1 MELGTVVNLK
11 NEQQYKRNHYSHLF
25 SHSRII
31 LSSGVN
37 DEPVLQE
44 DKSKESIDHS
54 RSVFSTPT
62 IPTGNQVTKS
72 VNKPHYP
79 KSFGN
84 CRVVYKCYSV
94 RTLTFNILFQRNDL
108 VYLRLYS
115 ERQEKLHRIIEKLQ
129 EYRHMSLKSIADK
142 LNALGIKTHRGKSF
156 SSGSIHSILK
166 RKKERDKWIEE
177 VRNKEFPIK
186 ILNFELF

>member
-1 MELGTVVNLK
+1 MKSKYIKFYLNFHKAFDGK
-11 NEQQYKRNHYSHLF
+11 SNHCLNTL

-44 DKSKESIDHS
+44 GKSKESIGRS

-84 CRVVYKCYSV
+84 CG
-94 RTLTFNILFQRNDL
+94 
-108 VYLRLYS
+108 
-115 ERQEKLHRIIEKLQ
+115 II
-129 EYRHMSLKSIADK
+129 
-142 LNALGIKTHRGKSF
+142 G
-156 SSGSIHSILK
+156 
-166 RKKERDKWIEE
+166 
-177 VRNKEFPIK
+177 
-186 ILNFELF
+186 

>member
-1 MELGTVVNLK
+1 MKYKYNKNLD
-11 NEQQYKRNHYSHLF
+11 LF
-25 SHSRII
+25 IRHSKILSDSRII

-44 DKSKESIDHS
+44 GKSKESIGRS

-84 CRVVYKCYSV
+84 CRV
-94 RTLTFNILFQRNDL
+94 
-108 VYLRLYS
+108 
-115 ERQEKLHRIIEKLQ
+115 
-129 EYRHMSLKSIADK
+129 
-142 LNALGIKTHRGKSF
+142 
-156 SSGSIHSILK
+156 SSN
-166 RKKERDKWIEE
+166 RE
-177 VRNKEFPIK
+177 
-186 ILNFELF
+186 

>member
-1 MELGTVVNLK
+1 MPKRHRPRPTKELSQV
-11 NEQQYKRNHYSHLF
+11 SD
-25 SHSRII
+25 SRII

-79 KSFGN
+79 KSFSHGG
-84 CRVVYKCYSV
+84 VVYNSK
-94 RTLTFNILFQRNDL
+94 LFP
-108 VYLRLYS
+108 
-115 ERQEKLHRIIEKLQ
+115 KLASKQ
-129 EYRHMSLKSIADK
+129 
-142 LNALGIKTHRGKSF
+142 
-156 SSGSIHSILK
+156 
-166 RKKERDKWIEE
+166 
-177 VRNKEFPIK
+177 
-186 ILNFELF
+186 

>member
-1 MELGTVVNLK
+1 MDKKYITFYDKFIRHSKTV
-11 NEQQYKRNHYSHLF
+11 SD
-25 SHSRII
+25 SRII

-84 CRVVYKCYSV
+84 
-94 RTLTFNILFQRNDL
+94 
-108 VYLRLYS
+108 
-115 ERQEKLHRIIEKLQ
+115 
-129 EYRHMSLKSIADK
+129 
-142 LNALGIKTHRGKSF
+142 RGVEHNS
-156 SSGSIHSILK
+156 
-166 RKKERDKWIEE
+166 
-177 VRNKEFPIK
+177 
-186 ILNFELF
+186 

>member
-1 MELGTVVNLK
+1 MTEDRDDKKLHPLGT
-11 NEQQYKRNHYSHLF
+11 F

-31 LSSGVN
+31 LSRGVN

-44 DKSKESIDHS
+44 GKSKESIGRS

-84 CRVVYKCYSV
+84 GGIEITRQYAKISTNFLRFNSVSLCRQYY
-94 RTLTFNILFQRNDL
+94 
-108 VYLRLYS
+108 
-115 ERQEKLHRIIEKLQ
+115 
-129 EYRHMSLKSIADK
+129 A
-142 LNALGIKTHRGKSF
+142 
-156 SSGSIHSILK
+156 
-166 RKKERDKWIEE
+166 
-177 VRNKEFPIK
+177 
-186 ILNFELF
+186 

>member
-1 MELGTVVNLK
+1 MGHSIGSSGKTYEKTPRQRNPQRGLVQGSNDD
-11 NEQQYKRNHYSHLF
+11 KRNHYSHLF
-25 SHSRII
+25 RHSRII

-72 VNKPHYP
+72 INKPHYP

-84 CRVVYKCYSV
+84 CGISLNRE
-94 RTLTFNILFQRNDL
+94 LLF
-108 VYLRLYS
+108 
-115 ERQEKLHRIIEKLQ
+115 
-129 EYRHMSLKSIADK
+129 
-142 LNALGIKTHRGKSF
+142 
-156 SSGSIHSILK
+156 
-166 RKKERDKWIEE
+166 
-177 VRNKEFPIK
+177 
-186 ILNFELF
+186 